1 MFTIFKRELKSYYT
15 QPTAYAVIGI
25 FLFMSLFLTF
35 TLGNFIK
42 SGDANLEWSFFFW
55 HPWIYMLLAP
65 ALGMRLWSDEQR
77 SGTIELLGTFPTTI
91 WSAIVAKY
99 LAATVVWFIALFLTF
114 PMVLAV
120 CFLVNPSVASD
131 VSQSAGLLE
140 SLSSSIQTIIHTP
153 GILTILSGYIGSFF
167 ICCTFLAITCL
178 VSAFTRDQVSC
189 LIISCSICV
198 LLVVIGFEHVAR
210 VISQTF
216 SETWTEAIVS
226 TAVLDHYQPMLQGAI
241 RVQDVMYFSSIIL
254 ACLIST
260 SAILNAKRA

>member
-1 MFTIFKRELKSYYT
+1 MFTIFKRELKSYFT
-15 QPTAYAVIGI
+15 QPTAYAVICI

-42 SGDANLEWSFFFW
+42 TGDANLEWSFFFW

-91 WSAIVAKY
+91 WSAILAKY
-99 LAATVVWFIALFLTF
+99 LAAAVVWGIALALTY

-120 CFLVNPSVASD
+120 NTLGDPDN
-131 VSQSAGLLE
+131 
-140 SLSSSIQTIIHTP
+140 
-153 GILTILSGYIGSFF
+153 LTIFSGYIGSFL

-178 VSAFTRDQVSC
+178 ISAFTSDQVTC

-210 VISQTF
+210 ALAQSF
-216 SETWTEAIVS
+216 SESTTDAIVS
-226 TAVLDHYQPMLQGAI
+226 TAVLDHYRPLLRGAVRI
-241 RVQDVMYFSSIIL
+241 QDLVYFFSIII
-254 ACLIST
+254 ACLLST